1 MKQENDLLSKMNQ
14 FWQSLQRAN
23 DELNSFITS
32 GMPTTTEK
40 RHKDFVRQW
49 NHMKDKATDLCDL
62 IEQQQSSDIEPKEVT
77 LPWDSSSFKKAWQDW
92 KEYLEE
98 QHNRRMKS
106 RMEYAALAY
115 LKKLS
120 AGNEATAVEYLQF
133 AMAGGYTK
141 FFKVTE
147 KSYEQPTVA
156 GGRGDGDY

>member
-1 MKQENDLLSKMNQ
+1 MKQENSLPTTMNQ
-14 FWQSLQRAN
+14 FWQSLEKAN
-23 DELNSFITS
+23 DELNSFIS
-32 GMPTTTEK
+32 AGMPSTTEK
-40 RHKDFVRQW
+40 RHKDFVRCW
-49 NHMKDKATDLCDL
+49 NIMKEKAILLCDL
-62 IEQQQSSDIEPKEVT
+62 IEQQEASDIEPVTIT
-77 LPWDSSSFKKAWQDW
+77 LPWNTDTFMSAWHLW

-98 QHNRRMKS
+98 QHHRFMKS

-120 AGNEATAVEYLQF
+120 DGNESKAIEYLQF

-156 GGRGDGDY
+156 GGRSDGDY

>member
-32 GMPTTTEK
+32 GMPSTTEK

-120 AGNEATAVEYLQF
+120 EGNEATAVEYLQF